1 MEQKLISSI
10 RRCRYF
16 KYRNYIFCAVTAD
29 RCDFGMLLASFT
41 SFFFPPKLNLWGFF
55 AIVSF
60 PRRHVLQFL
69 LLFLQLFFVL
79 PWLLLPITRLYS
91 PQYVALLFPFRK
103 QQKTIKV
110 FFFLRCMLS
119 LILTAV
125 ATFLYILQFPKLDG
139 E

>member
-29 RCDFGMLLASFT
+29 TCDFGMLLASFT

-55 AIVSF
+55 CYRIIPQEACSPVFISISST
-60 PRRHVLQFL
+60 
-69 LLFLQLFFVL
+69 FFVL

-125 ATFLYILQFPKLDG
+125 ATFLYVLQFPKLDG